1 MTCSVLL
8 AGVDWD
14 QILEAYQPQ
23 AHPPSCNSKDP
34 AQMCGADWTAS
45 ASRTKKTKTKTH
57 TMKMNKITQR
67 NQLLFALNNNKKIK
81 KKFLPLPD
89 L

>member
-45 ASRTKKTKTKTH
+45 ASRTKKKQKQKPT
-57 TMKMNKITQR
+57 
-67 NQLLFALNNNKKIK
+67 
-81 KKFLPLPD
+81 P
-89 L
+89 